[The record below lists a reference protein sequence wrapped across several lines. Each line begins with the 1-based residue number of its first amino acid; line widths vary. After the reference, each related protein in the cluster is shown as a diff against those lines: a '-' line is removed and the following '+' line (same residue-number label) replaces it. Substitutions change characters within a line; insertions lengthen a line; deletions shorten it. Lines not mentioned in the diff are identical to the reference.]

1 MTISKYSD
9 FILWLRINDEW
20 WYHNVYDNFVI
31 IDTIMT
37 NELGCC
43 DQWPGMV
50 ALKKSRYIFKYTL

>member
-9 FILWLRINDEW
+9 FILWLRINDES

-50 ALKKSRYIFKYTL
+50 A